1 MKTGRFVTSNV
12 DDYLEQARKAQAYD
26 KFEAW
31 LVDNSTPKQDDFGDI
46 TYMHTIRCDVLLK
59 KLKEFKEDGQEL
71 Q

>member
-12 DDYLEQARKAQAYD
+12 DDYLEQARKAKAYD

-31 LVDNSTPKQDDFGDI
+31 LVDLMTPKTDAWGDTGYTHMI
-46 TYMHTIRCDVLLK
+46 KCTYLLE

-71 Q
+71 